1 MLIRLTL
8 VSRLTILY
16 ALISAL
22 VLCGLGVM
30 VARASYLHF
39 VDLDLAYLQGKA
51 SLVQRGLAQ
60 TSEPSAVRA
69 LLAQQM
75 DSHEGLY
82 IALSDGPSSGPMVQG
97 VDFSALSTAKVP
109 PRLLMTGKQ
118 VT

>member
-39 VDLDLAYLQGKA
+39 VDLDLAYL
-51 SLVQRGLAQ
+51 
-60 TSEPSAVRA
+60 
-69 LLAQQM
+69 
-75 DSHEGLY
+75 
-82 IALSDGPSSGPMVQG
+82 
-97 VDFSALSTAKVP
+97 
-109 PRLLMTGKQ
+109 
-118 VT
+118 